1 MKNNNKRHIIQAAFF
16 ALTNGYIIGF
26 ISGKIFQG
34 NTKAVCVPGLNC
46 YSCPGALGS
55 CPVGSLQAVLGR
67 SGNYISYYVLGF
79 LVLFG
84 VILGRLV
91 CGFLCPFGLVQDLLH
106 KIKLPKLRL
115 SEKLDRAL
123 RWLKYVV
130 LVLFVIL
137 FPMFLTDEFG
147 LGSPY
152 FCKWICP
159 SGTLF
164 GGLPLISTNESLRGL
179 VGALFAWKVS
189 VLIVLLVLS
198 IFIYR
203 PFCKYLCPLGA
214 FYALFNKV
222 SIFKMHYEQSKC
234 VGCNA
239 CNRTC
244 KMNVP
249 VTKDINSPECIRC
262 GDCKR
267 GCKFGAIK
275 SEWRIIS
282 KEEK

>member
-84 VILGRLV
+84 VVLGRLV

-106 KIKLPKLRL
+106 KIKLPKLHL
-115 SEKLDRAL
+115 AEKLDRVL
-123 RWLKYVV
+123 RWLKYVI

-147 LGSPY
+147 LGAPY

-164 GGLPLISTNESLRGL
+164 GGLPLISTNENLQGM
-179 VGALFAWKVS
+179 VGALFTWKVS
-189 VLIVLLVLS
+189 ILIILLILS

-222 SIFKMHYEQSKC
+222 SIFKMHYDQSKC

-249 VTKDINSPECIRC
+249 VTKDVNSPECIRC

-267 GCKFGAIK
+267 SCKFGAIK
-275 SEWRIIS
+275 SEWRVMS